1 MNKVKKQTESSNS
14 TKPVLSEA
22 DFSEQKDG
30 YFTTEKQPLIR
41 FKIVKDIDPIFG
53 GEYWDYRFEIFKR
66 PYFFGLIGSKKWEIS
81 VTTNGFADGVSFS
94 HYLLGFR

>member
-1 MNKVKKQTESSNS
+1 MFTNTKQSSNS

-41 FKIVKDIDPIFG
+41 FKIVKDI
-53 GEYWDYRFEIFKR
+53 
-66 PYFFGLIGSKKWEIS
+66 GLATYCVKL
-81 VTTNGFADGVSFS
+81 NC
-94 HYLLGFR
+94 Y